1 MCILVGGI
9 KKILTGIDCIDII
22 DGGISPE
29 TITLIYGEPETGKST
44 LTTQCAFN
52 CAMHALKTLYIDC
65 DNTFSPKRLAQ
76 IAGEKFDEIADKILL
91 IKPIDFKEQTV
102 VIDQINDYITCN
114 FGLIVIDTIN
124 SLYGA
129 KFAEAP
135 NKTKAFSVNRELNR
149 QMAILAQ
156 TAKIKKIPIIIN
168 SQVRNMFSDLSG
180 GIKPAANRVLTF
192 WADNIISLKP
202 TETKIIKATIEKN
215 HAKAVHITCHVQ
227 IGEKGISTTELYLR

>member
-1 MCILVGGI
+1 VVGI
-9 KKILTGIDCIDII
+9 KKVLTGIDCIDTI
-22 DGGISPE
+22 DGGIDSE

-52 CAMHALKTLYIDC
+52 CAMHGLKTLYIDC
-65 DNTFSPKRLAQ
+65 DNTFSPQRLAQ
-76 IAGEKFDEIADKILL
+76 IAAEKFDDVADKILL
-91 IKPIDFKEQTV
+91 IKPIDFKEQTAV
-102 VIDQINDYITCN
+102 MDRINAYITPHN

-129 KFAEAP
+129 KFAEAK
-135 NKTKAFSVNRELNR
+135 NKAKAFSVNRELNR

-156 TAKIKKIPIIIN
+156 TAKIQKIPIIIN
-168 SQVRNMFSDLSG
+168 SQVRSAFSDPSG

-202 TETKIIKATIEKN
+202 TETKIIKVTIEKN
-215 HAKAVHITCHVQ
+215 HAKIVHITCYAQ
-227 IGEKGISTTELYLR
+227 INERGISTTELYE

>member
-1 MCILVGGI
+1 VIGI
-9 KKILTGIDCIDII
+9 KKILTGIDCIDTI
-22 DGGISPE
+22 DGGITSE

-52 CAMHALKTLYIDC
+52 CAKLGLKTLYIDC
-65 DNTFSPKRLAQ
+65 DNTFSSKRLAQ
-76 IAGEKFDEIADKILL
+76 IAAEKFDHIADKIIL
-91 IKPIDFKEQTV
+91 IKPKDFKEQTA
-102 VIDQINDYITCN
+102 VIEQIDAYTTHN
-114 FGLIVIDTIN
+114 FGLIIIDTIN

-156 TAKIKKIPIIIN
+156 ITKIQKIPIIIN
-168 SQVRNMFSDLSG
+168 SQVRNIFSDHSA
-180 GIKPAANRVLTF
+180 GIKPVANRVLTF

-202 TETKIIKATIEKN
+202 AETKVIKITIEKN
-215 HAKAVHITCHVQ
+215 HAKLVHITCYAQ
-227 IGEKGISTTELYLR
+227 INEKGISTVELYE